1 MDKPPGSQARA
12 YEWKPSGSTSSTRRS
27 EAARIRIVVDLE
39 YEAAL
44 AAVVTAE
51 GSLLQ
56 ADVDLAQALVTGL
69 PSGSAKTA
77 LQGRLDTVQATIDGA
92 KATLALAE
100 AKAQEAELV
109 PGRYVDYSAV
119 TAALALP
126 ETTTAEKNEKAA
138 AILDAIAD
146 LVLKAEITGYT
157 PLEQVELS
165 SDQHLLTFA
174 DVVASGNLPTTVTL
188 QAGSKSVDATI
199 TGWTEFFAYRPVL
212 DATSILQAQ
221 WTLPE
226 GYVDD
231 VSPISVYV
239 HVHVEAAQTEPLRE
253 VTGYTPL
260 TTVVIDSDNALVD
273 LERLK
278 LYAGL
283 PASVLVTDGIHADV
297 VAQIT
302 DWTGTYDA
310 KTIGTTELTAVWTV
324 PAGYVDATPTAIT
337 ITIDLKVVQP
347 NAAVSILTK
356 TPPTQ
361 TVYSV
366 GEELDM
372 SGMVVTVT
380 YADTTEL
387 DVAFEDFGTY
397 GITTHQEHYDGDG
410 NLVSITDLNQGDIL
424 GADVTEI
431 SIMVDGN
438 GTYQPIYVGG
448 LEKPT
453 VLDEVEA
460 TSLDV
465 GQSLEFSLLSGTFQ
479 DSANQVV
486 DGILSWTEPW
496 TVVDA
501 SGYFAWVFT
510 PTDLVAYTPVYG
522 TVRVSVVAWRVPGS
536 VS

>member
-1 MDKPPGSQARA
+1 MKKIASICIVLLLMVVSTLGSVVSAGESPVGVTYQGLVKGIGWQAAVSDGQVAGTQGQSLRMEALKVALVGAPEGASIKYQAHVAMVGWQNAVSNGQTAGTVGRSLQMEAVKISLENMPGYTVRYQVHVAQIGWMPWVSDGQVAGTTGR
-12 YEWKPSGSTSSTRRS
+12 GLRL
-27 EAARIRIVVDLE
+27 EAIRIVIEKIAVD
-39 YEAAL
+39 
-44 AAVVTAE
+44 
-51 GSLLQ
+51 
-56 ADVDLAQALVTGL
+56 
-69 PSGSAKTA
+69 
-77 LQGRLDTVQATIDGA
+77 
-92 KATLALAE
+92 
-100 AKAQEAELV
+100 
-109 PGRYVDYSAV
+109 
-119 TAALALP
+119 
-126 ETTTAEKNEKAA
+126 
-138 AILDAIAD
+138 
-146 LVLKAEITGYT
+146 
-157 PLEQVELS
+157 
-165 SDQHLLTFA
+165 
-174 DVVASGNLPTTVTL
+174 TTVGARY
-188 QAGSKSVDATI
+188 QSHI
-199 TGWTEFFAYRPVL
+199 RNRGW
-212 DATSILQAQ
+212 
-221 WTLPE
+221 
-226 GYVDD
+226 
-231 VSPISVYV
+231 
-239 HVHVEAAQTEPLRE
+239 
-253 VTGYTPL
+253 
-260 TTVVIDSDNALVD
+260 
-273 LERLK
+273 
-278 LYAGL
+278 
-283 PASVLVTDGIHADV
+283 
-297 VAQIT
+297 
-302 DWTGTYDA
+302 
-310 KTIGTTELTAVWTV
+310 LTAVANGQT
-324 PAGYVDATPTAIT
+324 AGTAGSGLRMEAIK
-337 ITIDLKVVQP
+337 IDLF
-347 NAAVSILTK
+347 NAPVSILTK

-479 DSANQVV
+479 DGTEVTV

-501 SGYFAWVFT
+501 SGDFSWVFT

-522 TVRVSVVAWRVPGS
+522 TVRVSVVA
-536 VS
+536 